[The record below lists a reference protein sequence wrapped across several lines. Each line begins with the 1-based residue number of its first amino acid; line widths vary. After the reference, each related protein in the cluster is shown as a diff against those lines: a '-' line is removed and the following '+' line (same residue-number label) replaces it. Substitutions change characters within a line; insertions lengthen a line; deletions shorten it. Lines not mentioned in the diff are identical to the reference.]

1 MTRTLAAHELSVTF
15 DASTLDFSDTSELV
29 DEACGWIG
37 QPRAERAVQFGLAME
52 QADYHLFV
60 LGETGSGRSS
70 LVYRAMQQAAALRP
84 AAPDLVYLHNFERP
98 ERPLALRFKAGQGT
112 LLRTV
117 CERFCLNIAHEIP
130 RKLDE
135 EGVRLDSAKLKKS
148 YRRQIDEAYAALAQS
163 AAEHRFALHREDGR
177 LLFTL
182 LDEGGQA
189 MQEDA
194 LLAMPTAQRIAVEE
208 AEQELRSGI
217 ESYLEAV
224 RPLEREMEQALAQL
238 RRQTVEA
245 VVVREIDTIR
255 HALQGQALDE
265 ASFERY
271 LQQLGED
278 VLSALDVFSPNHDE
292 DAATAMAAQLARYR
306 VNLLVDNRDAA
317 GAPALRDDDPDFRSL
332 FGGIDYQAENGVL
345 VTDFMHIR
353 AGNLLRAHGGTLML
367 QLRDVMRDAT
377 VWEKLQR
384 LLRNGRLQIE
394 EPTAAMGTLATTTLE
409 PEALQVQVKLVLIG
423 SREDYYEL
431 QELDAEFARRFRV
444 KVDFADDFAATEE
457 ARRAVAVFIAQCCAA
472 RELPH
477 FNAGAVTRLLL
488 DMQREIDDQRRISA
502 RFGHMEGVLLEAAS
516 IAGARRAATVT
527 ADDVEAAVR
536 ARRQRHDYPEQ
547 DLLDAIADGEV
558 MISAH
563 GVAVGQINGLTQID
577 LGDYRFGSPV
587 RITARAWAG
596 DGGISN
602 IDREVEMT
610 GPTHDKGML
619 ILEGWLSASFHRQA
633 PLDLAASLVFEQE
646 YHGVDGDS
654 ASCAELY
661 ALLSALSGLPLA
673 QGLAVTGALNQHG
686 EVMPIGGVNE
696 KIEGWF
702 RTCQRLGLDGKQGA
716 IIPARNHAH
725 LLLDQEVRDAV
736 ARGEFRVHVIDHV
749 LQGMELLTG
758 VPAGEADELGVYP
771 ADSIMGRVQVMLES
785 FHKSCED
792 SGHLREHEHG
802 NK

>member
-1 MTRTLAAHELSVTF
+1 
-15 DASTLDFSDTSELV
+15 
-29 DEACGWIG
+29 
-37 QPRAERAVQFGLAME
+37 
-52 QADYHLFV
+52 
-60 LGETGSGRSS
+60 
-70 LVYRAMQQAAALRP
+70 
-84 AAPDLVYLHNFERP
+84 
-98 ERPLALRFKAGQGT
+98 
-112 LLRTV
+112 
-117 CERFCLNIAHEIP
+117 
-130 RKLDE
+130 
-135 EGVRLDSAKLKKS
+135 
-148 YRRQIDEAYAALAQS
+148 
-163 AAEHRFALHREDGR
+163 
-177 LLFTL
+177 
-182 LDEGGQA
+182 
-189 MQEDA
+189 
-194 LLAMPTAQRIAVEE
+194 
-208 AEQELRSGI
+208 
-217 ESYLEAV
+217 
-224 RPLEREMEQALAQL
+224 
-238 RRQTVEA
+238 
-245 VVVREIDTIR
+245 
-255 HALQGQALDE
+255 
-265 ASFERY
+265 
-271 LQQLGED
+271 
-278 VLSALDVFSPNHDE
+278 
-292 DAATAMAAQLARYR
+292 
-306 VNLLVDNRDAA
+306 
-317 GAPALRDDDPDFRSL
+317 
-332 FGGIDYQAENGVL
+332 
-345 VTDFMHIR
+345 
-353 AGNLLRAHGGTLML
+353 
-367 QLRDVMRDAT
+367 
-377 VWEKLQR
+377 
-384 LLRNGRLQIE
+384 
-394 EPTAAMGTLATTTLE
+394 
-409 PEALQVQVKLVLIG
+409 
-423 SREDYYEL
+423 
-431 QELDAEFARRFRV
+431 
-444 KVDFADDFAATEE
+444 
-457 ARRAVAVFIAQCCAA
+457 
-472 RELPH
+472 
-477 FNAGAVTRLLL
+477 VTRLLL

-516 IAGARRAATVT
+516 IASARSAATVT

-661 ALLSALSGLPLA
+661 ALLSSLSGLPLA

-702 RTCQRLGLDGKQGA
+702 RTCQRLGLDGMQGA
-716 IIPARNHAH
+716 IIPSRNHAH
-725 LLLDQEVRDAV
+725 LLLDQEVLDAV
-736 ARGEFRVHVIDHV
+736 VRGEFRVLVIDHV

-758 VPAGEADELGVYP
+758 VPAGEADEFGVYP
-771 ADSIMGRVQVMLES
+771 ADSIMGRVQVTLES